1 MAESDQISL
10 TTAKVLLSLL
20 GIEAKI
26 SLHNE
31 EDEGI
36 VLEIDNEESG
46 ILIGYHGET
55 LQALQVVLSQLVYKK
70 TGEWQKFTIDVGGYL
85 QDRKEQ
91 LYNMADRIADQV
103 KATGKSQSLPYL
115 SAKERRLIHT
125 YLSQVEGIKTESV
138 GEDEARRL
146 VIFPQS

>member
-1 MAESDQISL
+1 MVQDDQIFL
-10 TTAKVLLSLL
+10 TTAKELLTLL

-26 SLHNE
+26 SLHE
-31 EDEGI
+31 EDEGV

-55 LQALQVVLSQLVYKK
+55 LQALQIILSQLVYKK

-85 QDRKEQ
+85 QGRKEQ
-91 LYNMADRIADQV
+91 LYNMADRAVDQV
-103 KATGKSQSLPYL
+103 RATGKSQSLPYL

-125 YLSQVEGIKTESV
+125 YLSQVEGIKTESI

-146 VIFPQS
+146 VVFPQS